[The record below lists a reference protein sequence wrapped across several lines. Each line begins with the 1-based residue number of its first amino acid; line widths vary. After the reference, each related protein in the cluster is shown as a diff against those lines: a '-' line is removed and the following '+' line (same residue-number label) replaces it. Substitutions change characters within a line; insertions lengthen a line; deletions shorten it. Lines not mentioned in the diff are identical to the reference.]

1 MKCLTRNLRFVPSFR
16 MHYSFDNFLV
26 LRENVYKMQ
35 SNINALIDL
44 KLEKH
49 KNLREEAAFFWK
61 DISDGTFLFDR
72 KESEV
77 SCILVQ

>member
-1 MKCLTRNLRFVPSFR
+1 
-16 MHYSFDNFLV
+16 
-26 LRENVYKMQ
+26 MQ
-35 SNINALIDL
+35 SSVNALIDL

-61 DISDGTFLFDR
+61 EISVGTYLFDR

-77 SCILVQ
+77 SYTWITYQISKL

>member
-1 MKCLTRNLRFVPSFR
+1 
-16 MHYSFDNFLV
+16 
-26 LRENVYKMQ
+26 MQ
-35 SNINALIDL
+35 SSVNALIDL

-61 DISDGTFLFDR
+61 EISDGTYLFDR

-77 SCILVQ
+77 STHGFNTRFPNYD